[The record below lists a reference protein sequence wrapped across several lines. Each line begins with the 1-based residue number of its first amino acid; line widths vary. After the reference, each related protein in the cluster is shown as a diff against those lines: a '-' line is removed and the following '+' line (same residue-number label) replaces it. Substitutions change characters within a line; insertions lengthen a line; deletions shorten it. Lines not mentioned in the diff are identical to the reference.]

1 MINTKNMPELSL
13 SQINLTTA
21 IGKHHILKDIN
32 FQLKAG
38 TCLGLV
44 GPSGAGKTSLLR
56 LLNKLTSPT
65 SGDIFLNGENY
76 RNIPSVNLR
85 QRVALLIQ
93 ESHLLGMTV
102 QDAIAYPLT
111 VRSLPQTEINQR
123 LQYWREQ
130 LNIPSEWLDK
140 TELQLSVGQK
150 QLVAIAR
157 CLVTQPEVILL
168 DEPTSALDRG
178 KAENLLRVLTEI
190 SQGGT
195 IIVMVNHQLDIVKQ
209 FATDVIYLQEGEIRQ
224 NMLADRLNWQGLQ
237 NSLIEA
243 EKQNIVDFT

>member
-1 MINTKNMPELSL
+1 
-13 SQINLTTA
+13 
-21 IGKHHILKDIN
+21 
-32 FQLKAG
+32 
-38 TCLGLV
+38 
-44 GPSGAGKTSLLR
+44 
-56 LLNKLTSPT
+56 
-65 SGDIFLNGENY
+65 NY
-76 RNIPSVNLR
+76 QNIPAVNLR
-85 QRVALLIQ
+85 QRVFLLIQ

-102 QDAIAYPLT
+102 QEAIAYPLT

-224 NMLADRLNWQGLQ
+224 NIVADCLNWQGLQ